1 MRNEIRWWLVELMS
15 RSEGEQYEMTQS
27 LLRLIHESRGACGWQ
42 LLGVAASLLLTNS
55 KQQHQRS
62 NRLGDAIYDRS
73 KLCILEFCK
82 TFLQT

>member
-42 LLGVAASLLLTNS
+42 LLLTNS

-73 KLCILEFCK
+73 SSCILEFCK